1 MLGEDQR
8 DNVPAFIHR
17 IEHFLGGVD
26 LEGKSVLEIGSGR
39 GLLAL
44 YSALCGA
51 RRVVS
56 LEPELEG
63 ASLDVFATQQGRI
76 RELQLPVELLRE
88 DFNRWDPAGE
98 RFDVLISVS
107 NINHLHESPHH
118 ALAHRDTYVN
128 YLRIARRMHGMMAP
142 GGVAIIEDSGRYGFF
157 LQGRSLGIRRPWK
170 LKRRS
175 TNWRIHQTA
184 ATWRRIFLDSGF
196 SRVDIDYPLPYS
208 LRALRGIAN
217 SRIGAFF
224 LQARFIIRCH
234 E

>member
-17 IEHFLGGVD
+17 MEHFLGGVGLD
-26 LEGKSVLEIGSGR
+26 GKSVLEIGSGR

-63 ASLDVFATQQGRI
+63 ASVGVFATQQARI
-76 RELQLPVELLRE
+76 KELQLPIELL
-88 DFNRWDPAGE
+88 
-98 RFDVLISVS
+98 
-107 NINHLHESPHH
+107 
-118 ALAHRDTYVN
+118 
-128 YLRIARRMHGMMAP
+128 
-142 GGVAIIEDSGRYGFF
+142 
-157 LQGRSLGIRRPWK
+157 
-170 LKRRS
+170 
-175 TNWRIHQTA
+175 
-184 ATWRRIFLDSGF
+184 
-196 SRVDIDYPLPYS
+196 RVDIDYPLPYS

-217 SRIGAFF
+217 SGVGAFF

-234 E
+234 A